1 MYICIC
7 IYIYVFTTVCM
18 TCVIWFFLKI
28 FLHFYHQVKQKAGS
42 RFHSP
47 TKNKKLMES
56 LQTKQT

>member
-1 MYICIC
+1 MY

-28 FLHFYHQVKQKAGS
+28 FLHFYHQVKQKADS